1 MVLSDLSIKRPVIC
15 LVASILILLI
25 GLLAFRKLPVRE
37 YPSTDSP
44 IISVETSYPGA
55 SAEVVESK
63 ITEPLEKEIS
73 SIDGIRVL
81 RSSSAEQRSNIT
93 VEFNLD
99 RDVSDAANDV
109 RDRVGRARGRLPV
122 EVQEP
127 QVNKTDSDANPIL
140 SLSFTSER
148 YTRLEL
154 YDFAERYALQRVQT
168 VPGVGTVQ
176 IRGPRYAMRLW
187 VNTDRLA
194 AYGLTSA
201 DVERSL
207 RQQNVEIPGGRI
219 ESSAREF
226 TVRVQGNM
234 AEVSDFENLVLATRG
249 DYQVRFADVGRV
261 ELGANDYRNVSYF
274 KGLPSVSMTIQRQA
288 QANLLELAERIKA
301 MIPLIR
307 SELPPGVNLNIS
319 FDTSTFVDRSVREVY
334 ATLWEASLLV
344 VLMIFIFLRDW
355 RATFIPLLAIPVSLI
370 GTFAVMSALGF
381 TLNVLTLL
389 ALVLAVGLVVD
400 DAIVVLENIYRRIEL
415 GEAPLHAA
423 IFGSRQVAFAV
434 IATTLTLVA
443 VFVPVAFQSGQTGRL
458 FYEFGITLAVA
469 VLVSAFVA
477 LTLTP
482 MLCSRMLTRT
492 VDAHGHQKHSWLYEK
507 TEPFFQW
514 INRVYAAAL
523 RWTLSWHA
531 LVLLASLAF
540 TAGGLWLY
548 TQLQRELTPTE
559 DRGILN
565 GTFVAPVGSSF
576 DYNVAYLRE
585 MEEMI
590 LAVPEVDRTF
600 VRNGEGRGF
609 LFVTLKP
616 WEERTRKT
624 QDIIAELR
632 TKMQKTITGGQ
643 AFPSPVR
650 PFGSRGGSS
659 GMSMVLQGSD
669 FRQLQLLGG
678 QMLEEMRKSG
688 LFFQPRLDPSPA
700 KPQLEVKIDRDRAAD
715 LRVPVSDVA
724 STLESLF
731 GGRRVTQFQ
740 RGNQQYDVL
749 VQVEDADRSTPS
761 DLSRVYVRSQTG
773 GTQAFGPSNG
783 NLIQLSN
790 LVSYSEGVVPENY
803 PHFNRLRSVTISG
816 QLAAGKTIGDGVAFL
831 EAKAADILP
840 SGYSYSW
847 DGETRDFVESAN
859 DTYLLFGLAL
869 VFTFLILA
877 AQFESWV
884 HPITIFTGIILAI
897 AGGLLSLYCTRY
909 WGPAM
914 TDNIYSRFGLIMLIG
929 LVAKNGILI
938 VEFANQLQLEGRSA
952 FDAAYEAATVRFR
965 PILMTAIATVL
976 GAVPIAFAHGAGAE
990 TRNPMGIV
998 VVGGLS
1004 LSTFMTLF
1012 VVPIVYILVDRVC
1025 VKLTG
1030 KSSAHGLKKAQEIE
1044 RATSGGEAAAGAAV
1058 GAK

>member
-109 RDRVGRARGRLPV
+109 RDRVGRARGRLPI

-288 QANLLELAERIKA
+288 QANLLELADRIKA

-514 INRVYAAAL
+514 INRVYASAL

-531 LVLLASLAF
+531 LVLVASLAF

-816 QLAAGKTIGDGVAFL
+816 QLAGGKTIGDGVAFL

-938 VEFANQLQLEGRSA
+938 VEFANQLQLDGRNA

-1004 LSTFMTLF
+1004 ISTFMTLF